1 MSIGIFQ
8 EIHARNLVQKLSI
21 VAKENVHVVR
31 NGVQQEIDTKELVM
45 EDIVIISA
53 GNKFLLIWKLLT
65 VKSKRMKRC

>member
-8 EIHARNLVQKLSI
+8 EIHARNLVQNYLLWQ
-21 VAKENVHVVR
+21 NVHVVR

>member
-31 NGVQQEIDTKELVM
+31 NGVQQEID
-45 EDIVIISA
+45 
-53 GNKFLLIWKLLT
+53 
-65 VKSKRMKRC
+65 KRTSYGRYCYYLCRGTSSF